1 VVVVDNALVSL
12 SLLSALKGGNVSL
25 LVALLLDDDDDE

>member
-1 VVVVDNALVSL
+1 VVVVDNALLSL

-25 LVALLLDDDDDE
+25 LVALLLDDDDE